1 MPTKA
6 HVKPKQRDIRPR
18 EIHPMEIVHKKEPDW
33 KVASVALGCSGMN
46 VEAKLREFADQG
58 YEIFNTHVYEIP
70 QYTKGWGQTVKAH
83 PGLMIIARKMKTGSN
98 GNHR

>member
-6 HVKPKQRDIRPR
+6 QVKMK
-18 EIHPMEIVHKKEPDW
+18 EIKVRPMEAVPKKEPDW
-33 KVASVALGCSGMN
+33 KVASVALGNTGTH
-46 VEAKLREFADQG
+46 VEAKLQEFADQG

-70 QYTKGWGQTVKAH
+70 EYTKGWGQTVKAH
-83 PGLMIIARKMKTGSN
+83 PGLMIIAKKIKAGSN